1 REIEFYKNMTAV
13 ILSNRR
19 KVAPYGIINGKNAL
33 KGINLIKRK
42 GKDIKKLS
50 SSETIDIKP
59 GDIII
64 IKTPGGGGYG
74 KKATP

>member
-1 REIEFYKNMTAV
+1 MTAV

-19 KVAPYGIINGKNAL
+19 KIAPYGILNGKDAL
-33 KGINLIKRK
+33 KGVNLLKRK
-42 GKDIKKLS
+42 GKGIKKLN

-59 GDIII
+59 GDTII